1 MDKKLEK
8 YYAAGGRKKPAVLFE
23 DIEKLSNL
31 DWRKMRQNGIG
42 GSDAGAIM
50 NKSDPTFKTAFDV
63 ARSKIEELDD
73 EEKAP
78 GDQFR
83 LDFGHALEPVILE
96 WYAKTHN
103 ANVFTDRGMYYNP
116 EKPFMLADCDGF
128 AITKE
133 GELIGLEV
141 KTTSVYKKKCW
152 HSGVYGKDGIIGTP
166 VYYVQVQ
173 HYMEVMD
180 IDRFDIVCAFGN
192 NASDIMI
199 VTVPRDRDY
208 QRVLVQKEEEFWNNL
223 DDIADQM
230 PDFVSPMTAESTI
243 AKLKELGVQID
254 DASAVQKC
262 EAIVEKQRR
271 KDELN
276 REMKNLEE
284 SIEADKIL
292 LLASIGENEWVNYG
306 NRFRV
311 RNKVSERTSYD
322 TKEMKKHPELNVW
335 LKKSKTEKFEI
346 VETNKKSIS
355 FS

>member
-8 YYAAGGRKKPAVLFE
+8 YYTSGHRRPDVLVD
-23 DIEKLSNL
+23 DIELLTNL
-31 DWRKMRQNGIG
+31 EWRKMRQNGIG
-42 GSDAGAIM
+42 GSDAGEIM
-50 NKSDPTFKTAFDV
+50 NRNDPTFKTAFDV
-63 ARSKIEELDD
+63 ARSKLEELED
-73 EEKAP
+73 EEKSP
-78 GDQFR
+78 SDQFR
-83 LDFGHALEPVILE
+83 LDFGHALEPIILE
-96 WYAKTHN
+96 WYSKTQN
-103 ANVFTDRGMYYNP
+103 ANVFTDRGMYKHP
-116 EKPFMLADCDGF
+116 EHPFMLADCDGF
-128 AITKE
+128 AITKD

-152 HSGVYGKDGIIGTP
+152 HSGTYGKDGIIGTSI
-166 VYYVQVQ
+166 YYTQVQ

-192 NASDIMI
+192 NANDIMI

-208 QRVLVQKEEEFWNNL
+208 GKVLIQKEEEFWNNL
-223 DDIADQM
+223 DDIASQM
-230 PDFVSPMTAESTI
+230 PDFVSSMTAEATV

-254 DASAVQKC
+254 DESAVQKC
-262 EAIVEKQRR
+262 ESIIEKTRR
-271 KDELN
+271 KDELK
-276 REMKNLEE
+276 EELKNLEE
-284 SIEADKIL
+284 SIDADKIL

-346 VETNKKSIS
+346 VEIAQEKGY
-355 FS
+355 